1 MADSVRS
8 LKITGVAATDFQRL
22 KGGGGGRGKQATR
35 RLPSMRKLQEGGDA
49 PPGQSITT
57 AANYAA
63 AANISKKLN
72 MRGGATVATN
82 IAQVTQAVLA
92 TPKTIG
98 QLPGTTAQQPQ
109 ALNTPAVNAALQ
121 AGTTPP
127 VTPPATVVAP
137 EPQKGGKVTLLPSRK
152 KKASRVVLAPPAGR
166 SRAALPVTKTRKIRV
181 QLSGLKKRMT
191 KAKTITKDS
200 REKPIEEI
208 RRLLEDA
215 KLVKPAKEKTKVP
228 ETVLRDIYK
237 DYLLLRNRAL

>member
-1 MADSVRS
+1 MADTVRS
-8 LKITGVAATDFQRL
+8 LKITGVAAADFQRL
-22 KGGGGGRGKQATR
+22 KGGGRGKHATR
-35 RLPSMRKLQEGGDA
+35 RLPSMRKIQEGGDA
-49 PPGQSITT
+49 VPGQSITS

-82 IAQVTQAVLA
+82 VAQVTEAVLA

-98 QLPGTTAQQPQ
+98 QMPGTTAQMPQ
-109 ALNTPAVNAALQ
+109 GNTPAKVAAIE

-127 VTPPATVVAP
+127 VTPPATVAAP

-152 KKASRVVLAPPAGR
+152 KKTSRVVLAPPAAKR
-166 SRAALPVTKTRKIRV
+166 VTAPVTKTRKIRV

-208 RRLLEDA
+208 RKLLEEA
-215 KLVKPAKEKTKVP
+215 RLVKPAKEKKTVP
-228 ETVLRDIYK
+228 ESVLRDIYK

>member
-1 MADSVRS
+1 
-8 LKITGVAATDFQRL
+8 
-22 KGGGGGRGKQATR
+22 
-35 RLPSMRKLQEGGDA
+35 
-49 PPGQSITT
+49 
-57 AANYAA
+57 
-63 AANISKKLN
+63 
-72 MRGGATVATN
+72 MRGGAAVATSPE
-82 IAQVTQAVLA
+82 QVTQTVLA

-121 AGTTPP
+121 AGTTSP
-127 VTPPATVVAP
+127 VTPPSTVVATT
-137 EPQKGGKVTLLPSRK
+137 PQQGGKVTLLPSRK

-208 RRLLEDA
+208 RKLLEEA
-215 KLVKPAKEKTKVP
+215 KLVKPAKEKKHVP
-228 ETVLRDIYK
+228 ESVLRDIYK